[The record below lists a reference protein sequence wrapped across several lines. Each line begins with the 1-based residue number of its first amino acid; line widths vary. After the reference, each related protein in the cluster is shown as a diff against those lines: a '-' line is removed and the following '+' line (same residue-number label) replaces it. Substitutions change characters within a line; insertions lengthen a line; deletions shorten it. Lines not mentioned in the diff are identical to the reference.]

1 MKIAI
6 LGWGSLIWDPQG
18 IPTTG
23 KWQCNG
29 PKLPIEFSRISGG
42 KQLTLVIDAAH
53 GNVVSTRYIESAR
66 LDLGDAIDDLK
77 HREKTIR
84 KYIGFIDLGSGT
96 SSAQEFPEHQAAS
109 SIIDVWLKSSG
120 FDALVWT
127 ALPSNFQ
134 REQRNTFTPEAA
146 VRFLDSLSKF
156 EQENAYKYIRRAP
169 EEVRTPLRD
178 LLRESGKI
186 KPKPTQ

>member
-1 MKIAI
+1 MKVAI

-29 PKLPIEFSRISGG
+29 PKLPIEFSRISG
-42 KQLTLVIDAAH
+42 KRLTLVIDAAH
-53 GNVVSTRYIESAR
+53 GNVVSTRYIESASS
-66 LDLGDAIDDLK
+66 DLGHAIDDLK
-77 HREKTIR
+77 RREKTIR
-84 KYIGFIDLGSGT
+84 KHIGFIDLRHGT

-120 FDALVWT
+120 FDAVVWT

-134 REQRNTFTPEAA
+134 REQKETFTPEAA
-146 VRFLDSLSKF
+146 VRFLDSLSKS
-156 EQENAYKYIRRAP
+156 EQENAYRYVTNAP
-169 EEVRTPLRD
+169 DEVRTPLRD
-178 LLRESGKI
+178 LLRESGTIQPAAK
-186 KPKPTQ
+186 Q